1 MPLMPLIKLIFT
13 SLLLALNA
21 NANADSGNNNITLDT
36 IDIYTSTPLPSIGLP
51 RDMVP
56 ATIQIVDQKD
66 IAKQSGVSVAD
77 YMLNNLQ
84 GVTVNE
90 IAGNPF
96 QIELNYHGYNATP
109 VAGNPQGLSV
119 YVDGV
124 RVNEPF
130 SNTVMWDLIPSFSID
145 RMQMIGGSNPVFGL
159 NTLGGALSM
168 QTKSGQTFD
177 KTAVDI
183 SAGSWGRKVS
193 LIETGGISRDG
204 KFDYYFGY
212 EHFSEDGWRDFSPTH
227 VNQLFGQVGW
237 ETDTSRYEVNYTGA
251 HNLMIGNGLTP
262 TGLLGT
268 DRTGIHTLEDE
279 TINDFGKLVLTATN
293 LIDDMTMLSSNAYY
307 IRSDRRTFNGDLN
320 DDFCSTSMGNSDE
333 CSTES
338 LAAFDVD
345 GTQNL
350 NEGVLNRTK
359 TKQDAYGANFQVTF
373 DNDFKERRNQLI
385 VGSGIEYSVIRFRQS
400 GQEIATLEASGFF
413 GGATD
418 DEEQST
424 GLTGKTKTFGLFA
437 TNTHSLSDTLS
448 INTAARYNS
457 IQVDNMDT
465 FNAPGAA
472 ASLTGKHDFERINPS
487 IGLTFHPTKN
497 YTTYASYS
505 QSSRAP
511 TSIELGCANP
521 DQPCNLPTQM
531 ADDPP
536 LNQVVAKTIELG
548 ARGRLPNGV
557 SWNATIYDASNY
569 DDILF
574 VNASSASGAG
584 YFTNVSKTTR
594 QGVDLGL
601 AFNTNKGSMNINYG
615 YLLARYGSEINLPNE
630 VNSSASS
637 DLISVK
643 KGDYLPNIPKHHLKI
658 RSDYQ
663 FKSGFNIGATI
674 SAFTKSYMMGNENQ
688 EHDSSGGLQ
697 GEIPGYVTLNMDSE
711 YNYNNGWKVYVKAI
725 NVLDQSYYTGGR
737 LAESSVQTSDRLH
750 NGDEGDSVASLI
762 PGSPQAAWIGLR
774 HEF

>member
-1 MPLMPLIKLIFT
+1 MLKKFIFVTRVLTVT
-13 SLLLALNA
+13 SILFLSFIVTAEEK
-21 NANADSGNNNITLDT
+21 IRLDT
-36 IDIYTSTPLPSIGLP
+36 IDVYTSSPLPSIGLP
-51 RDMVP
+51 LDMVP
-56 ATIQIVDQKD
+56 ASIQLVDQKD
-66 IAKQSGVSVAD
+66 IAEQSGVSVAD
-77 YMLNNLQ
+77 FMVNNLQ

-109 VAGNPQGLSV
+109 IAGNPQGLSV

-130 SNTVMWDLIPSFSID
+130 SNSVMWDLIPSFSID
-145 RMQMIGGSNPVFGL
+145 QMQMVGGSNPIFGL
-159 NTLGGALSM
+159 NTLGGALSI
-168 QTKSGQTFD
+168 QTKSGRTFN

-183 SAGSWGRKVS
+183 STGSWGRKVS
-193 LIETGGISRDG
+193 LIETGGVSKDK
-204 KFDYYFGY
+204 KFDYYLGY

-227 VNQLFGQVGW
+227 VNQLFGQLGW
-237 ETDTSRYEVNYTGA
+237 ETDTSRYAVNYTGT
-251 HNLMIGNGLTP
+251 HNIMIGNGLTP
-262 TGLLGT
+262 KDLLGD

-279 TINDFGKLVLTATN
+279 TVNNFGKWVLSSTDF
-293 LIDDMTMLSSNAYY
+293 IDEMTMLSSNAYY
-307 IRSDRRTFNGDLN
+307 IRSDRTTFNGDLN
-320 DDFCSTSMGNSDE
+320 DDFCSTDMGNEDE

-338 LAAFDVD
+338 LAAFDAD
-345 GTQNL
+345 GSQNL
-350 NEGVLNRTK
+350 NEGALNRTI
-359 TKQDAYGANFQVTF
+359 TKQDAYGGNVQVTF
-373 DNDFKERRNQLI
+373 DHDFKERRNQLI
-385 VGSGIEYSVIRFRQS
+385 IGSGIEYSVIRFRQS
-400 GQEIATLEASGFF
+400 GQEVATLDASGFF
-413 GGATD
+413 TGAREE
-418 DEEQST
+418 EEQST

-448 INTAARYNS
+448 MNTAARYNF
-457 IQVDNMDT
+457 IQVDNNDT
-465 FNAPGAA
+465 FNAPGGDT
-472 ASLTGKHDFERINPS
+472 SLTGKHHFERINPS
-487 IGLTFHPTKN
+487 IGFTFHPTKN

-511 TSIELGCANP
+511 TSIELGCSNP

-536 LNQVVAKTIELG
+536 LEQVVAKTIEFG
-548 ARGRLPNGV
+548 ARGRLSNGV
-557 SWNATIYDASNY
+557 SWNATVYDATNH

-601 AFNTNKGSMNINYG
+601 AFNTKKGSMNINYG

-637 DLISVK
+637 DLITVK

-658 RSDYQ
+658 RSDYKLSSR
-663 FKSGFNIGATI
+663 FKVGATV
-674 SAFTKSYMMGNENQ
+674 SAYTKSYMMGNENQ
-688 EHDSSGGLQ
+688 KHDSSGGLQ
-697 GEIPGYVTLNMDSE
+697 GETPGYAILNMDSE
-711 YNYNNGWKVYVKAI
+711 YNFNKGWKLYVKAI
-725 NVLDQSYYTGGR
+725 NVLDQAYYTGGR
-737 LAESSVQTSDRLH
+737 LAETQVDSNPRSHS
-750 NGDEGDSVASLI
+750 GDDAEGAASLL

>member
-1 MPLMPLIKLIFT
+1 MNYNSSIKNT
-13 SLLLALNA
+13 LLLLVIIFSSFSLIAEE
-21 NANADSGNNNITLDT
+21 SVTLDT
-36 IDIYTSTPLPSIGLP
+36 IDVYTSSPLPSIGLP

-56 ATIQIVDQKD
+56 ASIQMVDKKD

-77 YMLNNLQ
+77 FMVNNLQ

-96 QIELNYHGYNATP
+96 QLELNYHGYNATP

-168 QTKSGQTFD
+168 QTKSGQTFN
-177 KTAVDI
+177 KTAIDY
-183 SAGSWGRKVS
+183 SAGSWGRQVS
-193 LIETGGISRDG
+193 LIETGGISKEG
-204 KFDYYFGY
+204 EFDYYFGY
-212 EHFSEDGWRDFSPTH
+212 EHFTEGGWRDFSPTH
-227 VNQLFGQVGW
+227 VNQLFGQLGW
-237 ETDTSRYEVNYTGA
+237 EDDTSRYEINYTGA

-262 TGLLGT
+262 KDLLGK

-279 TINDFGKLVLTATN
+279 TINDFGKWVITASHF
-293 LIDDMTMLSSNAYY
+293 IDEMTMVSSNAYY

-320 DDFCSTSMGNSDE
+320 DDFCSTDMGNEDE

-338 LAAFDVD
+338 LAAFDAD
-345 GTQNL
+345 GSQNL

-359 TKQDAYGANFQVTF
+359 TKQDAYGGNVQVTF

-413 GGATD
+413 GGATG

-457 IQVDNMDT
+457 VQVDNMDT
-465 FNAPGAA
+465 FNAPGAS

-548 ARGRLPNGV
+548 ARGRLSNGV

-663 FKSGFNIGATI
+663 FKQGFNVGATI

-774 HEF
+774 YEF

>member
-1 MPLMPLIKLIFT
+1 MKNI
-13 SLLLALNA
+13 LLLISFTFSLSNLNA
-21 NANADSGNNNITLDT
+21 EESVTLDT
-36 IDIYTSTPLPSIGLP
+36 IDVYTSSPLPSIGLP

-56 ATIQIVDQKD
+56 ASIQMVNQKD
-66 IAKQSGVSVAD
+66 IAQQSGVSIAD
-77 YMLNNLQ
+77 FMVNNLQ

-130 SNTVMWDLIPSFSID
+130 SNTVMWDLIPSFSIE
-145 RMQMIGGSNPVFGL
+145 RMQMIGGSNPIFGL

-168 QTKSGQTFD
+168 QTKSGQTFN
-177 KTAVDI
+177 KTAIDY
-183 SAGSWGRKVS
+183 SAGSWGRQVS
-193 LIETGGISRDG
+193 LIETGGISKD
-204 KFDYYFGY
+204 KEFDYYFGY
-212 EHFSEDGWRDFSPTH
+212 EHFTEGGWRDFSPTH
-227 VNQLFGQVGW
+227 VNQLFGQLGW
-237 ETDTSRYEVNYTGA
+237 EDETSRYEVNYTGA

-262 TGLLGT
+262 KELLGT
-268 DRTGIHTLEDE
+268 DLSGIHTLEDE
-279 TINDFGKLVLTATN
+279 TINDFGKWVLTSMHF
-293 LIDDMTMLSSNAYY
+293 IDETTMLSTNAYY

-320 DDFCSTSMGNSDE
+320 DDFCTTSMGNEDE

-338 LAAFDVD
+338 LAAFDAD

-359 TKQDAYGANFQVTF
+359 TKQDAYGGNIQVTF
-373 DNDFKERRNQLI
+373 DDDFKGKRNQLI

-437 TNTHSLSDTLS
+437 TNTHSLSDVLS

-457 IQVDNMDT
+457 VQVDNMDT
-465 FNAPGAA
+465 FNAAGAS

-521 DQPCNLPTQM
+521 EQPCNLPTQM

-536 LNQVVAKTIELG
+536 LEQVVAKTIELG
-548 ARGRLPNGV
+548 ARGRLSNGV
-557 SWNATIYDASNY
+557 SWNATIYDATNH

-574 VNASSASGAG
+574 VNSSSVSGQG
-584 YFTNVSKTTR
+584 YFTNVSSTTR
-594 QGVDLGL
+594 QGLDLGL
-601 AFNTNKGSMNINYG
+601 LFDGKKGSMNINYG
-615 YLLARYGSEINLPNE
+615 FLMARYGSNIDLPNE
-630 VNSSASS
+630 VNTSASS

-643 KGDYLPNIPKHHLKI
+643 KGDYLPNMPKHNLKI
-658 RSDYQ
+658 RSEYQ
-663 FKSGFNIGATI
+663 VKPGFNVGATI
-674 SAFTKSYMMGNENQ
+674 SAFSKSYMMGNENQ
-688 EHDSSGGLQ
+688 GHDSSQGLQ
-697 GEIPGYVTLNMDSE
+697 GEIPGYATLNMDSE
-711 YNYNNGWKVYVKAI
+711 YNFNDGWKLYVKAI

-737 LAESSVQTSDRLH
+737 LAETQVEADRSH
-750 NGDEGDSVASLI
+750 SGDEAEGAASLL

>member
-1 MPLMPLIKLIFT
+1 MNYNSSIKNT
-13 SLLLALNA
+13 LLLLVIIFSSFSLIAEE
-21 NANADSGNNNITLDT
+21 SVTLDT
-36 IDIYTSTPLPSIGLP
+36 IDVYTSSPLPSIGLP

-56 ATIQIVDQKD
+56 ASIQMVDKKD

-77 YMLNNLQ
+77 FMVNNLQ

-96 QIELNYHGYNATP
+96 QLELNYHGYNATP

-168 QTKSGQTFD
+168 QTKSGQTFN
-177 KTAVDI
+177 KTAIDY
-183 SAGSWGRKVS
+183 SAGSWGRQVS
-193 LIETGGISRDG
+193 LIETGGISKEG
-204 KFDYYFGY
+204 EFDYYFGY
-212 EHFSEDGWRDFSPTH
+212 EHFTEGGWRDFSPTH
-227 VNQLFGQVGW
+227 VNQLFGQLGW
-237 ETDTSRYEVNYTGA
+237 EDDTSRYEINYTGA

-262 TGLLGT
+262 KDLLGK

-279 TINDFGKLVLTATN
+279 TINDFGKWVITASHF
-293 LIDDMTMLSSNAYY
+293 IDEMTMVSSNAYY

-320 DDFCSTSMGNSDE
+320 DDFCSTDMGNDDE

-338 LAAFDVD
+338 LAAFDAD
-345 GTQNL
+345 GSQNL

-359 TKQDAYGANFQVTF
+359 TKQDAYGGNVQVTF

-413 GGATD
+413 GGATG

-457 IQVDNMDT
+457 VQVDNMDT
-465 FNAPGAA
+465 FNAPGAS

-548 ARGRLPNGV
+548 ARGRLSNGV

-663 FKSGFNIGATI
+663 FKQGFNVGATI

-774 HEF
+774 YEF